1 MLSRRRIAALLVLT
15 CLLLITL
22 DRNGNPVIDRVRRG
36 FGAVTRPF
44 ENAATAVALPFQN
57 AWHGVV
63 DYDDVARERDALRD
77 EVARQR
83 GAAIEA
89 ETAAGEYYALLEV
102 NRLTSA
108 GNFNYEAARV
118 IGDAASNFQNTVEID
133 KGSNSGIAVGM
144 PVTDGE
150 GLVGK
155 ITKVSPDRSI
165 VMLITD
171 PNYGVQAAVFTGE
184 VPPIVDVESPTEST
198 SLNGKPISE
207 QSTAVG
213 DSEPDAASPG
223 TSSPDDTE
231 PGDPPPGSG
240 QPPDNAFPEV
250 VEAATTTS
258 VPVDDP
264 SSPSTTD
271 GVTTTTALDVNVIRE
286 TGTLTGN
293 GAAQA
298 LQFRFVDDNVTL
310 TEVKVGSPV
319 KTAGGSKSNAPP
331 GIPIGE
337 VSAINRQTGS
347 RSPLVEVTPYA
358 QLKQLNF
365 VAVVLYIVP
374 PGS

>member
-1 MLSRRRIAALLVLT
+1 MLSRRRVAALLVLT
-15 CLLLITL
+15 CMLLITL
-22 DRNGNPVIDRVRRG
+22 DRNGNPVIDRLRRG

-44 ENAATAVALPFQN
+44 ENAATAVALPIKN

-63 DYDDVARERDALRD
+63 DYDDVVRERDALRD
-77 EVARQR
+77 QVVRQR
-83 GAAIEA
+83 GAEIEN
-89 ETAAGEYYALLEV
+89 ETAALEYYDLLEL

-108 GNFNYEAARV
+108 GQFNYEAARV
-118 IGDAASNFQNTVEID
+118 IGDAAGNFQNTIEID

-165 VMLITD
+165 VMLLTD

-184 VPPIVDVESPTEST
+184 VPPIVATEQPTDPTTPSGRPEDD
-198 SLNGKPISE
+198 LG
-207 QSTAVG
+207 
-213 DSEPDAASPG
+213 AAP
-223 TSSPDDTE
+223 PDDTS
-231 PGDPPPGSG
+231 PSGDQLDGTTPDTA
-240 QPPDNAFPEV
+240 PPDDAIPDV
-250 VEAATTTS
+250 VDTTS
-258 VPVDDP
+258 TSSTVPPDVSGAP
-264 SSPSTTD
+264 SSTE
-271 GVTTTTALDVNVIRE
+271 GVTTTTALDVDVIRE

-293 GAAQA
+293 GGGQPI
-298 LQFRFVDDNVTL
+298 QFRFVDDNVTL

-337 VSAINRQTGS
+337 VTAIKRQTGS

-374 PGS
+374 PES